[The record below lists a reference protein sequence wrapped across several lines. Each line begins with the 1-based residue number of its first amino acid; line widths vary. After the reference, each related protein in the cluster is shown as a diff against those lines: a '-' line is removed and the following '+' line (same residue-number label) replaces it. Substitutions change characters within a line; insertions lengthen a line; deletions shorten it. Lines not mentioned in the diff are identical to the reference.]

1 MVQRPS
7 AAAGGNTFYQ
17 GTRIQVAGTPPSYYQ
32 VASDTPYGALALSIP
47 LPVQAMVVGAGTAIQ
62 TSSGLSFEDP
72 IEDPTFV
79 PVQLTCADGTNFE
92 KASDYRARCRSTA
105 QNATV
110 GYVPAVVLACQAA
123 GARYVVA
130 FASNYGL
137 SANAFDNSNLF
148 LNDLGLNALYV
159 GDANYQSAP
168 SLIQS
173 CYAAVEGVRVL
184 GADLWIGGFTSV
196 PITLNVLVTL
206 TASPSNLPVVSIRKD
221 IVQAAI
227 GAFGSTTG
235 GYLFK
240 IQALVGAMK
249 NANAFV
255 QTASLASSWSPNTQY
270 GQGNVVVPTPL
281 NGSTYQCTTQGQSGA
296 VQPSFPGIPGT
307 TVGDGGV
314 TWTCTNY
321 PQVGL
326 FAGGVLQTYGSHP
339 EPERVAEHTPA
350 LRARGHGHHGQLHG
364 AHLTHARTSPA
375 PDCRP
380 RSSDSTAGA
389 CPCRRPPTS
398 RTSGRPSS
406 WWRSRRRFE
415 TPSSRASRR

>member
-1 MVQRPS
+1 MPSSLPLPKVSQLRQASQRAAQSADIYADVHDGSILDHAMGPMAVLFARQADRDKSLFEDVYFDSAQGYALSKRGLRIYKVARILDTFGTGTCVVQRPS

-184 GADLWIGGFTSV
+184 GADLWIGGSR
-196 PITLNVLVTL
+196 
-206 TASPSNLPVVSIRKD
+206 ASPSR
-221 IVQAAI
+221 
-227 GAFGSTTG
+227 
-235 GYLFK
+235 
-240 IQALVGAMK
+240 
-249 NANAFV
+249 
-255 QTASLASSWSPNTQY
+255 
-270 GQGNVVVPTPL
+270 
-281 NGSTYQCTTQGQSGA
+281 
-296 VQPSFPGIPGT
+296 
-307 TVGDGGV
+307 
-314 TWTCTNY
+314 
-321 PQVGL
+321 
-326 FAGGVLQTYGSHP
+326 
-339 EPERVAEHTPA
+339 
-350 LRARGHGHHGQLHG
+350 
-364 AHLTHARTSPA
+364 
-375 PDCRP
+375 
-380 RSSDSTAGA
+380 
-389 CPCRRPPTS
+389 
-398 RTSGRPSS
+398 
-406 WWRSRRRFE
+406 
-415 TPSSRASRR
+415 